1 MSQRGAD
8 ILVVDDEPGLREFL
22 SDSLELAG
30 HRVATAD
37 SAERALALVAQRRFD
52 LVMTDLSMPGQG
64 GMALVRALG
73 ARAGSPALVVLTAHG
88 TVEVAVEAM
97 RHGAVDFIQK
107 PVASPDALCD
117 RIGAILRRRGG
128 GGPSGPGAPTLGYG
142 DPAMRPVEEA
152 VAKVARTDAT
162 VLILG
167 ESGTGKEVCARAI
180 HAASR
185 RAAAPLMA
193 VNCAA
198 LAATLLESELFGHEK
213 GAFTGATERRAGKL
227 AAAEGGTFFL
237 DEVGELE
244 AGLQAKL
251 LRVLQERTYEA
262 VGSTRTVSADV
273 RWVAATNRDLPAM
286 MARGTFRED
295 LYHRLAVFPIHLP
308 PLRARPADIVPMA
321 RAMLG
326 SIADEV
332 GRAGLR
338 LSAAAERVLA
348 ARSWPGNARELRNVL
363 ARAAILAEGDE
374 IDATHVAEL
383 GAPSAPAVPLD
394 SAPGALVDLERA
406 AIAQALASVG
416 GNRRRAAELLGIAER
431 TLYDKIR
438 KFGL

>member
-162 VLILG
+162 VLLLG
-167 ESGTGKEVCARAI
+167 ESGTGKEVCARTI
-180 HAASR
+180 HAHSARRRRAVDGGQLRGAGRHAARERAVRAREGGVHRRDRAQARPARAGRRGHLLPRRDR
-185 RAAAPLMA
+185 RAAP
-193 VNCAA
+193 
-198 LAATLLESELFGHEK
+198 EP
-213 GAFTGATERRAGKL
+213 AGQ
-227 AAAEGGTFFL
+227 AAAGA
-237 DEVGELE
+237 
-244 AGLQAKL
+244 AGA
-251 LRVLQERTYEA
+251 A
-262 VGSTRTVSADV
+262 PSSVSA
-273 RWVAATNRDLPAM
+273 
-286 MARGTFRED
+286 
-295 LYHRLAVFPIHLP
+295 
-308 PLRARPADIVPMA
+308 
-321 RAMLG
+321 
-326 SIADEV
+326 
-332 GRAGLR
+332 
-338 LSAAAERVLA
+338 
-348 ARSWPGNARELRNVL
+348 
-363 ARAAILAEGDE
+363 
-374 IDATHVAEL
+374 
-383 GAPSAPAVPLD
+383 APA
-394 SAPGALVDLERA
+394 R
-406 AIAQALASVG
+406 
-416 GNRRRAAELLGIAER
+416 
-431 TLYDKIR
+431 
-438 KFGL
+438 